1 MPPLGRSRHGYAAA
15 SNSPH
20 TILIHGASLGADG
33 CRAPTDYRPMV
44 LLSCARAAGHWTD
57 VIEAAFCPWEGM
69 GGKGDVNQRKM
80 ENQTGSQPLIF
91 GIDKKFISK
100 RATL

>member
-1 MPPLGRSRHGYAAA
+1 MPPLGRSRHGHAAA

-33 CRAPTDYRPMV
+33 CRAPTDYRSMV

-57 VIEAAFCPWEGM
+57 VIEAAFWPMEEH
-69 GGKGDVNQRKM
+69 GGKGRCHWEKNGKR
-80 ENQTGSQPLIF
+80 G
-91 GIDKKFISK
+91 GIASMNRGKGEIMNV
-100 RATL
+100 